1 MNPNM
6 NNYVGPSP
14 SDESTGGQTQKTA
27 SSEEGVGVGLRYLA
41 RGSTKRWSRWGVHGQ
56 AMRKLQQ

>member
-1 MNPNM
+1 M
-6 NNYVGPSP
+6 NNYVGTSP
-14 SDESTGGQTQKTA
+14 DESTGGQTQKTA

-41 RGSTKRWSRWGVHGQ
+41 AGLNEALVTMGGSWPGYGQ